1 MDDVL
6 PDRLKKN
13 LVSIISDMQMVSH
26 LFGKDGSA
34 LAIAH
39 NPNDKKAHRRHNSLE
54 CNEKGYNQLHS
65 YALYDLQN
73 RIYVDMII
81 KPGRFP
87 NEAKALLDM
96 MEHSNIQ
103 ERVLLIADR
112 GYERYSIMAHA
123 QEKGWRFFIRAKDL
137 GSQGILTNL
146 DENAFSMEEIKKMYG
161 WRCGIERAFREL
173 KYTIGLTN
181 FHEKRRNIFCR
192 KYFPD

>member
-103 ERVLLIADR
+103 ERVLQTVDMKDTALWHMLRKKDGDFSSVRKIWGVR
-112 GYERYSIMAHA
+112 ESLPIWM
-123 QEKGWRFFIRAKDL
+123 KMRFPW
-137 GSQGILTNL
+137 
-146 DENAFSMEEIKKMYG
+146 KKSKKCMG
-161 WRCGIERAFREL
+161 GGAESSVLF
-173 KYTIGLTN
+173 GN
-181 FHEKRRNIFCR
+181 
-192 KYFPD
+192 

>member
-81 KPGRFP
+81 
-87 NEAKALLDM
+87 
-96 MEHSNIQ
+96 
-103 ERVLLIADR
+103 
-112 GYERYSIMAHA
+112 
-123 QEKGWRFFIRAKDL
+123 IR
-137 GSQGILTNL
+137 
-146 DENAFSMEEIKKMYG
+146 
-161 WRCGIERAFREL
+161 
-173 KYTIGLTN
+173 
-181 FHEKRRNIFCR
+181 
-192 KYFPD
+192 